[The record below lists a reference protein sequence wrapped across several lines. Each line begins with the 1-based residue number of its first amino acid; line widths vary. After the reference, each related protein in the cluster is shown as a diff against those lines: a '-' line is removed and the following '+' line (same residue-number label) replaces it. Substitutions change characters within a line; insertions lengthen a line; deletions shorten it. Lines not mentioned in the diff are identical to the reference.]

1 MFKILN
7 PDPDQF
13 LGYED
18 NFLTD
23 TEIDTLLA
31 KAEAES
37 NYGPADVRQ
46 PDGTY
51 KMIPSYRTNDRGVL
65 VLPTVADGWYDRFK
79 GYLPDIRF
87 HSPCSLD
94 KVIKFYRY
102 KKGDFFNWHKDA
114 AINGPNG
121 EKSKVTFMVYLSN
134 VGVTQYDFSAIG
146 RKEDLVTVESLRG
159 RMVLFNHKIT
169 HCSPALEDGIKVS
182 CRADVLYKMN
192 LPT

>member
-1 MFKILN
+1 MFKILK

-18 NFLTD
+18 NFLT
-23 TEIDTLLA
+23 
-31 KAEAES
+31 EAEIELLLEKADAEG

-65 VLPTVADGWYDRFK
+65 VLPTVANGWYERFK
-79 GYLPDIRF
+79 SYLPDIRF
-87 HSPCSLD
+87 HSPCALD

-102 KKGDFFNWHKDA
+102 KKGDFFNWHKDG
-114 AINGPNG
+114 AINGDNG

-134 VGVTQYDFSAIG
+134 TGVTEYDFGGQI
-146 RKEDLVTVESLRG
+146 VTVESLRG
-159 RMVLFNHKIT
+159 RMVLFNHKIL
-169 HCSPALEDGIKVS
+169 HRSPPLEDGIKIS
-182 CRADVLYKMN
+182 CRSDVLYRMN
-192 LPT
+192 LPNE

>member
-1 MFKILN
+1 MFKTLN
-7 PDPDQF
+7 QDPDQF

-31 KAEAES
+31 KADAES

-51 KMIPSYRTNDRGVL
+51 KMIPEYRTNDRGVL
-65 VLPTVADGWYDRFK
+65 VLPAVANGWYERCK
-79 GYLPDIRF
+79 GYLPEIRF
-87 HSPCSLD
+87 HSPSALD

-114 AINGPNG
+114 AITGENG

-134 VGVTQYDFSAIG
+134 TGVTEYDFGQG
-146 RKEDLVTVESLRG
+146 RLVTVESLRG
-159 RMVLFNHKIT
+159 RMVLFNHKIL
-169 HCSPALEDGIKVS
+169 HRSPPLEDGIKIS
-182 CRADVLYKMN
+182 CRTDILYRMN
-192 LPT
+192 LP